1 MSDEK
6 KKEMWAIVE
15 LFGHQRIAGL
25 MTEEVIA
32 GQGFVRIDVPEIAA
46 DARAYGDGPSGLISA
61 HSKLFGPGAIYSIN
75 PVDEAVAKAAAAKI
89 RHAPV
94 MEYGAA
100 DVLRS
105 LAPENRRR
113 LLEAPEDRS

>member
-46 DARAYGDGPSGLISA
+46 DARAYEGPTGSISA
-61 HSKLFGPGAIYSIN
+61 HSRFFGPGAIYSIN

-113 LLEAPEDRS
+113 LLEAPEDQS